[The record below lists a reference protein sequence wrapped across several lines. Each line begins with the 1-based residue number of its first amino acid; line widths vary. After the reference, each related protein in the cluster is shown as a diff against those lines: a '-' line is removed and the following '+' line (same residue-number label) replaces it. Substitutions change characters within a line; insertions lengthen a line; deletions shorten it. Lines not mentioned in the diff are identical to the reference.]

1 MRNIEFK
8 TINTIFENQPN
19 KDVNMINK
27 NPLLFIPAGR
37 SNNLYKVSKESYSKL
52 MQDSITKLYKKS
64 NVTLFNNIYK

>member
-19 KDVNMINK
+19 NDVNMINK

>member
-8 TINTIFENQPN
+8 TINTIFENQSN